1 MSPKC
6 VMWVLTFRKECVFK
20 EIVDL
25 KMKIIS
31 LSHPAL
37 FPACMTSM
45 EVIVIICMVI
55 VYVLYF
61 FFTILKYV

>member
-20 EIVDL
+20 EIVVL

-61 FFTILKYV
+61 FLQF

>member
-1 MSPKC
+1 
-6 VMWVLTFRKECVFK
+6 
-20 EIVDL
+20 
-25 KMKIIS
+25 MKIIS